1 MKLRFSLKIPY
12 MRISL
17 SRSIV
22 ACLLLGLS
30 ACAGGLD
37 SLASFGR
44 NGPAAQDVPPL
55 VADGVIDPA
64 ANLEAE
70 AEPPRASGPLGQ
82 TVATLGD
89 PTRPGLWLKTPL
101 VRVQREGQITSD
113 SGASI
118 DVTLIPTRGEPGSGS
133 RISLAAMQA
142 LQLQLTDLA
151 NLTVIAGP

>member
-1 MKLRFSLKIPY
+1 MKLRFGLRVSD

-22 ACLLLGLS
+22 ACLLLCLS

-37 SLASFGR
+37 NLAGFGR
-44 NGPAAQDVPPL
+44 TEPAPEDVPPL
-55 VADGVIDPA
+55 VADGVIDRV

-101 VRVQREGQITSD
+101 VRVQREGQITLGG
-113 SGASI
+113 GASI

-151 NLTVIAGP
+151 NLTVIADP